1 MATLAMINGI
11 LIRMKPEKKGKHHRA
26 VTGAVQWGARHTNF

>member
-26 VTGAVQWGARHTNF
+26 HIHA